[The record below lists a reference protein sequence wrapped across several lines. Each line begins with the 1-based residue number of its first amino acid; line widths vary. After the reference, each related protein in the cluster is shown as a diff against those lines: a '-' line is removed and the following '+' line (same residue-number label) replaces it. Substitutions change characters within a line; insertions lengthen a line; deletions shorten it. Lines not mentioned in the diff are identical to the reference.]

1 MLAAFRRS
9 NLSMKDKFYLAVFAL
24 LVPIGRRSNELATLP
39 KDCFIKIGD
48 HHVLIY
54 YPEKGGKIAP
64 QSIPDESVPFVKEA
78 LEYIIEVTEPGRKI
92 ARRLKENPNATAA
105 LDWLDIMTDE
115 TAAEY
120 FVGKFAHEW
129 SANPQNNLLNTEG
142 AWYEKEKRYI
152 DVISIIKETGSKS
165 AAAKA
170 LNVNRKTIYNLLAAQ
185 EAVLKERLPRT
196 SSVMGRKERTDWDT
210 DSRMISIVQLEKHAG
225 KQFIQR
231 RNRFRHIISKAQE
244 YQLRGEIYPS
254 PPYNEA
260 LERQYNRAT
269 VAVIKDKNG
278 KVLLDATDALF
289 VTRKYEFSVQRST
302 KDDAFTLLTDRP
314 FSRWLDGEARSEGTG
329 NHEDA
334 VCRRLNII
342 DPKTGKIAEF
352 TSHDVRHWL
361 DTMYSE
367 GGLDEDAI
375 ALIFGRKNKSANH
388 IYDQTPKK
396 KRLENL
402 QAGIREGKVLGHIS
416 ETYSRLAKISREDA
430 EQYLKSATM
439 QISIMPHGNC
449 MMPWRSN
456 GCPNFMS
463 CFSIKKGC
471 CHHLEVD
478 ISNES
483 ERSEIE
489 SIHREAISMLSIMPV
504 SSPQYAK
511 FVNIKEN
518 TESILGQNEGCR

>member
-1 MLAAFRRS
+1 M
-9 NLSMKDKFYLAVFAL
+9 
-24 LVPIGRRSNELATLP
+24 
-39 KDCFIKIGD
+39 
-48 HHVLIY
+48 
-54 YPEKGGKIAP
+54 
-64 QSIPDESVPFVKEA
+64 
-78 LEYIIEVTEPGRKI
+78 
-92 ARRLKENPNATAA
+92 
-105 LDWLDIMTDE
+105 
-115 TAAEY
+115 
-120 FVGKFAHEW
+120 
-129 SANPQNNLLNTEG
+129 
-142 AWYEKEKRYI
+142 
-152 DVISIIKETGSKS
+152 
-165 AAAKA
+165 
-170 LNVNRKTIYNLLAAQ
+170 
-185 EAVLKERLPRT
+185 
-196 SSVMGRKERTDWDT
+196 
-210 DSRMISIVQLEKHAG
+210 
-225 KQFIQR
+225 
-231 RNRFRHIISKAQE
+231 
-244 YQLRGEIYPS
+244 
-254 PPYNEA
+254 
-260 LERQYNRAT
+260 
-269 VAVIKDKNG
+269 
-278 KVLLDATDALF
+278 
-289 VTRKYEFSVQRST
+289 QRST

-402 QAGIREGKVLGHIS
+402 QAGIREEKYWNIFRKRIADWQKYPEKMPNIS
-416 ETYSRLAKISREDA
+416 KIRNNAD
-430 EQYLKSATM
+430 KRH
-439 QISIMPHGNC
+439 PHGNC
-449 MMPWRSN
+449 IMPWRSN

-463 CFSIKKGC
+463 CFSIKKGR

-483 ERSEIE
+483 GRSEIE